1 MWKILQKY
9 FNRKVGLMGLKI
21 FNGWDNIYTFVRDVK
36 KSVFRKKKSK
46 KKSQDSY
53 FHPITQLY
61 VESNSHTFVYL
72 LRRRLKF
79 LNKLQDAI
87 HSQTQ
92 RNHSF

>member
-1 MWKILQKY
+1 MWKILQKD
-9 FNRKVGLMGLKI
+9 FNRKAGLMGLKI
-21 FNGWDNIYTFVRDVK
+21 FNGCDNIYTFVRDAK
-36 KSVFRKKKSK
+36 KSVFRKKK
-46 KKSQDSY
+46 KSQDSN